1 MVTNDFGIE
10 LPQGVIDFNNG
21 FTYNKDIEYPQTVKF
36 DYNVIMDIDEETE
49 YTFIPKILDET
60 LDEKITNKGEVMLY
74 KIGLYKSKVLYKTLQ
89 ETNTS
94 DVHQVGTE
102 HPTDVG
108 HKDEKII

>member
-1 MVTNDFGIE
+1 
-10 LPQGVIDFNNG
+10 
-21 FTYNKDIEYPQTVKF
+21 
-36 DYNVIMDIDEETE
+36 MDIDEDTE

-74 KIGLYKSKVLYKTLQ
+74 KIGLYKSKVLYKTLH
-89 ETNTS
+89 ETNTT
-94 DVHQVGTE
+94 DIHQVGTE